1 VIAATSLFVAVLTA
15 AAPVPK
21 EVDTPASD
29 APVVAPTG
37 PAPRIMFLKPD
48 QEGKIWVTAMRPNP
62 NAQIINNAQG
72 GNPGGR
78 AQGFVPIMATRVE
91 LKDLRELKASTAGG
105 KQLETSDALKRLAK
119 GGYILVPADGKAISP
134 GYAKLFKEDT
144 LVLTS
149 PDFGGANSA
158 TGGAANF
165 TLPAIQPAPRAVPA
179 PQKQ

>member
-1 VIAATSLFVAVLTA
+1 LFIAVLTA

-21 EVDTPASD
+21 EADTPAND

-62 NAQIINNAQG
+62 NAQIINNAPG
-72 GNPGGR
+72 GNPR

-91 LKDLRELKASTAGG
+91 LKDLRELKASTAVG

-119 GGYILVPADGKAISP
+119 GGYILVPADGKAIAP

-149 PDFGGANSA
+149 PDFAGASSAVGGA
-158 TGGAANF
+158 GIF
-165 TLPAIQPAPRAVPA
+165 TLPAGQPAQRVPA
-179 PQKQ
+179 PQKE